1 MNRGSRWNHRP
12 KIVNNCLVNKVPVEC
27 GYTFPKVLDL
37 KSIETNGRLIS
48 ELENAVVFRLFS
60 DRALPTLTVPEQIA
74 AELGDDIIRGRLEAG
89 APLSE
94 QNLADRFQ
102 VSRGPVRD
110 AIRILEREGMV
121 TIFARRGAMV
131 TDLTVEEV
139 KEVFEIRAGLFEIVA
154 RKIAEHHTDEFMKML
169 EAGVQ
174 KLEELAALN
183 DDGGL
188 YAQTVYRLSI
198 LAVRNCNNKR
208 LAHMLT
214 SISLQ
219 TLRYSYIGFRSK
231 ARREASAKLWRSGLT
246 ALQRGD
252 SAAYIAIARERI
264 ERSAQEIVKR
274 LSESSPISTSVHE

>member
-1 MNRGSRWNHRP
+1 MNTQ
-12 KIVNNCLVNKVPVEC
+12 V
-27 GYTFPKVLDL
+27 L
-37 KSIETNGRLIS
+37 KSRLAESSGKLMS

-60 DRALPTLTVPEQIA
+60 DRAMPTLTVPEQIA
-74 AELGDDIIRGRLEAG
+74 AQIGDDVIKGRLEAG
-89 APLSE
+89 APLNE
-94 QNLADRFQ
+94 QTLADKFQ

-121 TIFARRGAMV
+121 TMYPRRGAV
-131 TDLTVEEV
+131 ITNLTVEEV

-154 RKIAEHHTDEFMKML
+154 RKIAEHHTEDFMAML

-174 KLEELAALN
+174 KLEELAAL
-183 DDGGL
+183 DDDRGL
-188 YAQTVYRLSI
+188 FAQTSYRLSI
-198 LAVRNCNNKR
+198 LAVRNCNNRR

-219 TLRYSYIGFRSK
+219 TLRYSSIGFQSK
-231 ARREASAKLWRSGLT
+231 ARRQASAKLWRSGLI

-264 ERSAQEIVKR
+264 ERSAQEIVRR
-274 LSESSPISTSVHE
+274 LSESSSESFPTHE